1 MSGNESEVPSAI
13 EKYIETVETAP
24 QSVCLLRIGK
34 SGQLTVDLEKPKT
47 SPQKSPF
54 VCQIPPRIQ
63 KLTPKSPELKKP
75 SCTLTLGKG
84 GIVTLKNQKVAQTIL
99 VTPTT
104 MKQKP
109 ISKENTL

>member
-1 MSGNESEVPSAI
+1 MNILLSSCGLLDEKISASD
-13 EKYIETVETAP
+13 KYLPV
-24 QSVCLLRIGK
+24 
-34 SGQLTVDLEKPKT
+34 LTVDLEKQKT